1 VEKYFGFIHGMA
13 HLTGGGF
20 YDNINRVL
28 PDNCDAVC
36 LRGTWPVLPVFNL
49 IQKTGSVGW
58 QEMHRVFNMGIGLT
72 MIVDKTMAKEIA
84 AFIAKKGEKV
94 FEIGQVIKGSGKVIV
109 E

>member
-1 VEKYFGFIHGMA
+1 
-13 HLTGGGF
+13 
-20 YDNINRVL
+20 
-28 PDNCDAVC
+28 
-36 LRGTWPVLPVFNL
+36 
-49 IQKTGSVGW
+49 
-58 QEMHRVFNMGIGLT
+58 